1 MKLNKKTIKFLQESN
16 YIEREYSDEALEDAK
31 KAWKY
36 AIKNKSF
43 ININYILEI
52 HKLLMQK
59 LRPDIAGK
67 FRNCD
72 VWIGGKRKSF
82 ISESLFIAEL
92 RDVLS
97 TINVPNFIPKQE
109 EEFAKHCHV
118 MFEEIHPFEDGNG
131 RVGRILWQIQRL
143 NLKLPIKIIHE
154 GKEQMEYYKWFK

>member
-1 MKLNKKTIKFLQESN
+1 MLNKKTIKFLQESN

-109 EEFAKHCHV
+109 EEFTKHCHV

-154 GKEQMEYYKWFK
+154 GKEQVEYYKWFK